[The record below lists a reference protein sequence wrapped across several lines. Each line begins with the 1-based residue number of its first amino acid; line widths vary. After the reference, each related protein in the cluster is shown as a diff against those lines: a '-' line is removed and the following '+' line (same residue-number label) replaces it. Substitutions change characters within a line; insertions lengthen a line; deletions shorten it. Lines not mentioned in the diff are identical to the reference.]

1 MTVYEC
7 QQYLPP
13 FGVVPK
19 LQLSKVIF
27 SGEINSETIFVLFEN
42 LMYLMI
48 NHVAEDIQSLTQSEI
63 TFIDRIKGS
72 DILDISISNGMLLT
86 MTET

>member
-1 MTVYEC
+1 
-7 QQYLPP
+7 
-13 FGVVPK
+13 
-19 LQLSKVIF
+19 
-27 SGEINSETIFVLFEN
+27 
-42 LMYLMI
+42 MYLMI